1 MPLEWERGTTG
12 TPMKYNSP
20 RKFKR
25 TNYSMRDGSWAT
37 FSRARSVPVDVMNM
51 TEMKSTSPES
61 LGAVRR

>member
-1 MPLEWERGTTG
+1 
-12 TPMKYNSP
+12 
-20 RKFKR
+20 
-25 TNYSMRDGSWAT
+25 MRDGSWAT